1 MTKSTRTT
9 RLCCEALEHRE
20 VPSVTVIASGLE
32 GSQGSAIG
40 PGGDL
45 YVTEG
50 AAGRLSRVDLDTGA
64 VTTVVS
70 GLPIGPF
77 GGFGGGA
84 VDVAFRGRTP
94 YVLVTAVAEDVGG
107 TDAVGLYRVDGPS
120 SFTVVADIGAWSA
133 ANPPET
139 GYFFPTGN
147 QYAMEPYRGGF
158 LVTDGNHNRVLQVD
172 LDGTISEVKAFG
184 NVVPT
189 GLAVR
194 GNTIF
199 TALAGPAPH
208 LPEDGQIVSF
218 RRNRP
223 AVTTQVAAGA
233 PLVTD
238 VEFGRG
244 DKLYALSMGEWDG
257 VFEGD
262 PPRPDTGA
270 FLKVNRDGSFTV
282 LEEEIN
288 RPTSLE
294 FVRRTAYIVTYDGEV
309 LRVEDVQSGGAENT
323 GGLPDVGV
331 FAVGVDTWGGEP
343 AVIGGPTAV
352 ADRMARSTTAGLD
365 NSRGGGSGGDGGYV
379 NGDTTV
385 TVRRSGVRTKHGLGG
400 SPSGPSIG
408 GVVGFSDDTIAPCG
422 VMWWNRATTFHDI
435 VDY

>member
-1 MTKSTRTT
+1 MNRHSCLRSFVP
-9 RLCCEALEHRE
+9 RVEALEARE
-20 VPSVTVIASGLE
+20 VPSVTVVASGLE

-64 VTTVVS
+64 VTAVAS

-107 TDAVGLYRVDGPS
+107 TDVVGLYRVDGPN

-139 GYFFPTGN
+139 GFFFPTGN

-172 LDGTISEVKAFG
+172 IDGTISEVKAFD

-194 GNTIF
+194 GNTIY

-208 LPEDGQIVSF
+208 RPEDGQIVSF
-218 RRNRP
+218 PRNRP

-244 DKLYALSMGEWDG
+244 NNLYALSMGEWDG

-270 FLKVNRDGSFTV
+270 FLKVNRDGTFTV
-282 LEEEIN
+282 QQDEIN

-294 FVRRTAYIVTYDGEV
+294 FVRHTAYVVTYDGEV
-309 LRVEDVQSGGAENT
+309 LRIEDGRMECSIFVSGGEAWDDMTPDNKT
-323 GGLPDVGV
+323 GSYG
-331 FAVGVDTWGGEP
+331 
-343 AVIGGPTAV
+343 
-352 ADRMARSTTAGLD
+352 
-365 NSRGGGSGGDGGYV
+365 RGGSAGWRGKAGPDGPGEGGGIYV
-379 NGDTTV
+379 GLRVSPDWYADTAS
-385 TVRRSGVRTKHGLGG
+385 RPNRGRTG
-400 SPSGPSIG
+400 
-408 GVVGFSDDTIAPCG
+408 T
-422 VMWWNRATTFHDI
+422 N
-435 VDY
+435 